1 MNFSILKTTIALIII
16 LFLSPEVFSQ
26 QQEVKPK
33 KTPEERAD
41 NISQRMQ
48 KHLELNDEQKQSVH
62 DALLDAFKQKEIDK
76 ELYKND
82 KAARKQAAK
91 TRFEK
96 LDSRFKEILTT
107 EQYKKFDVHKQKK
120 IEKRKMKMKMKRKMK
135 ARMGV

>member
-1 MNFSILKTTIALIII
+1 MNFSILKSVIALIII
-16 LFLSPEVFSQ
+16 LFLSPGVFSQ
-26 QQEVKPK
+26 QQDDKQK

-48 KHLELNDEQKQSVH
+48 KHLELNDEQKQSIH
-62 DALLDAFKQKEIDK
+62 DALLDAFKQKETDK
-76 ELYKND
+76 ELYKDD
-82 KAARKQAAK
+82 KDARRQAAK

-96 LDSRFKEILTT
+96 IDSRFKEILTT

-135 ARMGV
+135 LRMRG

>member
-1 MNFSILKTTIALIII
+1 MLKSIIALLII
-16 LFLSPEVFSQ
+16 LFLSPGIFSQ
-26 QQEVKPK
+26 EQEVKPK

-48 KHLELNDEQKQSVH
+48 KHLELNDEQKLSVH
-62 DALLDAFKQKEIDK
+62 DALLDAFKQKETDR

-82 KAARKQAAK
+82 KEARRKAAK
-91 TRFEK
+91 KRFEK
-96 LDSRFKEILTT
+96 LDSRFREILTT

-135 ARMGV
+135 ARMRG

>member
-1 MNFSILKTTIALIII
+1 MLKSIIALIII
-16 LFLSPEVFSQ
+16 LFLSSGVFSQ
-26 QQEVKPK
+26 QQDVKQR
-33 KTPEERAD
+33 KTSEERAD

-48 KHLELNDEQKQSVH
+48 KHLELNDEQKQSIH
-62 DALLDAFKQKEIDK
+62 DALLDAFKQKETDR

-82 KAARKQAAK
+82 KKARRQAAK

-96 LDSRFKEILTT
+96 LDSRFKGILTT

-135 ARMGV
+135 LRMRA

>member
-1 MNFSILKTTIALIII
+1 MNFNMLKLIVTLIII
-16 LFLSPEVFSQ
+16 LFLSPGVFSQ
-26 QQEVKPK
+26 QQEIKPK

-48 KHLELNDEQKQSVH
+48 KHLELNDEQKQSIH

-76 ELYKND
+76 ELYKDD
-82 KAARKQAAK
+82 KTARKQAAK
-91 TRFEK
+91 TRIEK
-96 LDSRFKEILTT
+96 LDTRFKEILTR

-135 ARMGV
+135 AKMRV